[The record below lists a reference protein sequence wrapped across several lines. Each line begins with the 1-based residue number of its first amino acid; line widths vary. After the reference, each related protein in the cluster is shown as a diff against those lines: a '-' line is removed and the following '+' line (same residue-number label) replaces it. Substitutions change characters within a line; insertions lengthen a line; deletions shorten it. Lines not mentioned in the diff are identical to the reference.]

1 MKILVAG
8 GNGGIGWAIVQE
20 IGRRFP
26 TAEVHATY
34 RRQKP
39 DVHQSGVIWHQVDV
53 SDESQ
58 IRSLSESVC
67 EVDWVINCIGMLHI
81 KDKGP
86 EKNLSSL
93 DAEFFIQSISVN
105 TLPTMLLARYFT
117 PALKRSHSP
126 KFASISAKVGSIS
139 DNQLGGWYSYRASK
153 AALNMFLKTMS
164 IEWRRTVKHG
174 VVLALHPG
182 TTDTPLS
189 APFQANVPSNKLFT
203 PQRVA
208 SDLIRLIEKAAP
220 QESGAFWAYD
230 GESLPW

>member
-93 DAEFFIQSISVN
+93 DAEFFFN
-105 TLPTMLLARYFT
+105 
-117 PALKRSHSP
+117 RS
-126 KFASISAKVGSIS
+126 
-139 DNQLGGWYSYRASK
+139 
-153 AALNMFLKTMS
+153 
-164 IEWRRTVKHG
+164 
-174 VVLALHPG
+174 
-182 TTDTPLS
+182 
-189 APFQANVPSNKLFT
+189 
-203 PQRVA
+203 
-208 SDLIRLIEKAAP
+208 RLIP
-220 QESGAFWAYD
+220 CQLCCWQGI
-230 GESLPW
+230 SLLP